1 MADQPITHEFVRGL
15 FDYDPDSGR
24 LVWKFRP
31 REHFSSSR
39 IWKST
44 NTRCAGKEV
53 GLAPNADGY
62 LSVSINR
69 VGYKAH
75 RIIWLWMHGE
85 MPEQIDHI
93 NGDRSDNRA
102 SNLRAVTH
110 AQNMKNKRKRQDNKS
125 GVTGVNWHAKD
136 GRWVAH
142 ISVDGVTERIGCFLR
157 KEDAAAARK
166 DAERKH
172 GFSERH
178 GL

>member
-1 MADQPITHEFVRGL
+1 MANEPLTREFVRGL
-15 FDYDPDSGR
+15 FDYDPSRGH

-39 IWKST
+39 IWMST
-44 NTRCAGKEV
+44 NTRCAGKETGSV
-53 GLAPNADGY
+53 PNADGY
-62 LSVSINR
+62 LSVAING

-75 RIIWLWMHGE
+75 RIIWLWLYGE

-93 NGDRSDNRA
+93 NGVRSDNRA
-102 SNLRAVTH
+102 SNLRAATH
-110 AQNMKNKRKRQDNKS
+110 AVNMKNKKKRSDNKS

-136 GRWVAH
+136 RRWVAR
-142 ISVDGVTERIGCFLR
+142 IKVDGVTQRIGGFIH
-157 KEDAAAARK
+157 KEEAAAARK